1 VIFSKFFFLP
11 NIKYKMAG
19 GGLIQLVSIGAQD
32 VYLVGNPQITFFK
45 VTYQRHTNFARECIE
60 QTIQGTQGFNQRLT
74 ITVSRSGDLV
84 GPMHVELALPSL
96 QSNILGASLTTG
108 VYTSA
113 SLAGTAPPASA
124 SYNWCWVNYVGY
136 RILKEITIEIGGQP
150 IDRHYSTW
158 FYMWFELS
166 TPAAKREGLQK
177 MVGGYDVTEVPLGLT
192 SNAINAQTLYVPLV
206 FWFNTHPG
214 LALPLIALQYHE
226 VKLYIQTDTLA
237 NCAVLLPAFNSTSG
251 FSNVLTIDWDIPNG
265 SNNLPVYA
273 ADGSSAPT
281 LTLSVWADYY
291 YLDSEERRR
300 FAQLSHEYLIK
311 QVQQN
316 TASFSSFTDKS
327 SNQSIDYRTFNHPVS
342 FNVWGF
348 RKTTAAAAIDWTNFT
363 NSPPFLQFLGVS
375 IVDQHKLVL
384 NGNDRYNDKNA
395 DYYNLV
401 QPYNHFT
408 AIPPVGILCYSY
420 ALQPVEHQP
429 SGSLN
434 FSRIDNAANKF
445 SVISNVQQLN
455 GLLGLTGSTN
465 VWSVSGSSGYE
476 GVVYAVNYNVLRIM
490 SGMGGLAYS
499 N

>member
-1 VIFSKFFFLP
+1 
-11 NIKYKMAG
+11 MAG

-60 QTIQGTQGFNQRLT
+60 QTIQGTQGFGQRLT
-74 ITVSRSGDLV
+74 VTISRSGDLV
-84 GPMHVELALPSL
+84 GPMHVEIELPALS
-96 QSNILGASLTTG
+96 SGIDGTAISAYN
-108 VYTSA
+108 SA
-113 SLAGTAPPASA
+113 SADASTGSGTF
-124 SYNWCWVNYVGY
+124 NWCWVNYVGY
-136 RILKEITIEIGGQP
+136 RILKEVTIEIGGQP

-192 SNAINAQTLYVPLV
+192 TNGLVAQTLYVPLV

-226 VKLYIQTDTLA
+226 VKLYIQTESLS
-237 NCAVLLPAFNSTSG
+237 NCCVLLSTGGGSAFSH
-251 FSNVLTIDWDIPNG
+251 VLDIAWSPPG
-265 SNNLPVYA
+265 
-273 ADGSSAPT
+273 
-281 LTLSVWADYY
+281 LTLNPTTSTNGTVQLNNMSVWADYY

-311 QVQQN
+311 QVQQITT
-316 TASFSSFTDKS
+316 TATYNAGGSG
-327 SNQSIDYRTFNHPVS
+327 SIDYRTFNHPVS

-348 RKTTAAAAIDWTNFT
+348 RKTQDGSGPDWTNFT
-363 NSPPFLQFLGVS
+363 NSPPFLQFLGLT
-375 IVDQHKLVL
+375 IVNQHKLVL

-408 AIPPVGILCYSY
+408 AIPPTGILTYSY

-429 SGSLN
+429 SGTLN

-445 SVISNVQQLN
+445 SVISTLGQLN
-455 GLLGLTGSTN
+455 GLLSNTSSAH
-465 VWSVSGSSGYE
+465 WSSATTPYE
-476 GVVYAVNYNVLRIM
+476 GVVYGVNYNVLRIM

>member
-1 VIFSKFFFLP
+1 
-11 NIKYKMAG
+11 MAG

-60 QTIQGTQGFNQRLT
+60 QTIQGTQNFGQRLT
-74 ITVSRSGDLV
+74 ITISRSGDLV
-84 GPMHVELALPSL
+84 GPMHVEIALPSL
-96 QSNILGASLTTG
+96 SALIDGATISAYNSRNSAG
-108 VYTSA
+108 SATS
-113 SLAGTAPPASA
+113 SGLF
-124 SYNWCWVNYVGY
+124 NWCWVNYIGY
-136 RILKEITIEIGGQP
+136 RILKEVTIEIGGQP

-192 SNAINAQTLYVPLV
+192 TNALVPQTLYVPLV

-226 VKLYIQTDTLA
+226 VKLYIQLESLS
-237 NCAVLLPAFNSTSG
+237 NCVVLLSNGANAGSS
-251 FSNVLTIDWDIPNG
+251 FSNVLDIEWNFPGGHNSINVTAG
-265 SNNLPVYA
+265 DSTV
-273 ADGSSAPT
+273 PT
-281 LTLSVWADYY
+281 PTVSVWADYY

-311 QVQQN
+311 QVQQI
-316 TASFSSFTDKS
+316 TTTFSSFTNS
-327 SNQSIDYRTFNHPVS
+327 ATNQSIDYRTFNHPVS

-348 RKTTAAAAIDWTNFT
+348 RKTLDAAAVDWTNFT
-363 NSPPFLQFLGVS
+363 NSPPFLQFLGISV
-375 IVDQHKLVL
+375 VNQHKLVL
-384 NGNDRYNDKNA
+384 NGNDRYNDKNS

-408 AIPPVGILCYSY
+408 AVPPVGLLCYSY
-420 ALQPVEHQP
+420 ALQPIEHQP
-429 SGSLN
+429 SGTLN
-434 FSRIDNAANKF
+434 FSRIDNASNRF
-445 SVISNVQQLN
+445 SVISDVSQLN
-455 GLLGLTGSTN
+455 GLLGVVGGAGGN
-465 VWSVSGSSGYE
+465 VWSQSGSTGYE
-476 GVVYAVNYNVLRIM
+476 GVVYGVNYNVLRIM

>member
-1 VIFSKFFFLP
+1 
-11 NIKYKMAG
+11 
-19 GGLIQLVSIGAQD
+19 
-32 VYLVGNPQITFFK
+32 
-45 VTYQRHTNFARECIE
+45 
-60 QTIQGTQGFNQRLT
+60 
-74 ITVSRSGDLV
+74 
-84 GPMHVELALPSL
+84 MHVELELPALEKDIPAVSV
-96 QSNILGASLTTG
+96 SNAGG
-108 VYTSA
+108 VYNSA
-113 SLAGTAPPASA
+113 NAALVAPVASTF
-124 SYNWCWVNYVGY
+124 NWCWVNYVGY
-136 RILKEITIEIGGQP
+136 RILKEVTIEIGGQP

-192 SNAINAQTLYVPLV
+192 TNAVVPQTLYVPLV

-226 VKLYIQTDTLA
+226 VKLYIQTEQLN
-237 NCAVLLPAFNSTSG
+237 NCAVLLSSG
-251 FSNVLTIDWDIPNG
+251 
-265 SNNLPVYA
+265 
-273 ADGSSAPT
+273 GSSFSSVLDLEWNVPGSTVHLRDANNATPN
-281 LTLSVWADYY
+281 LTMSVWADYY

-311 QVQQN
+311 QVQQV
-316 TASFSSFTDKS
+316 TASFNSLANGAT
-327 SNQSIDYRTFNHPVS
+327 NQSIDYRTFNHPVS

-348 RKTTAAAAIDWTNFT
+348 RKTQQGADVDWTNFT

-375 IVDQHKLVL
+375 IVNQHKLVL

-408 AIPPVGILCYSY
+408 AIPPVGLLCYSY

-429 SGSLN
+429 SGTLN
-434 FSRIDNAANKF
+434 FSRIDNASNRF
-445 SVISNVQQLN
+445 SVISNISTLN
-455 GLLGLTGSTN
+455 GLLGT
-465 VWSVSGSSGYE
+465 VSGSAWSANGSTPYE

>member
-1 VIFSKFFFLP
+1 
-11 NIKYKMAG
+11 MAG

-74 ITVSRSGDLV
+74 VTISRSGDLI
-84 GPMHVELALPSL
+84 GPMHIEMNLPSL
-96 QSNILGASLTTG
+96 NAELTSVSVTT
-108 VYTSA
+108 VYSSGSTTPAATST
-113 SLAGTAPPASA
+113 SV
-124 SYNWCWVNYVGY
+124 YNWCWVNYVGY
-136 RILKEITIEIGGQP
+136 RILKEVTIEIGGQP

-177 MVGGYDVTEVPLGLT
+177 MVGGYDVTEVPIGLS
-192 SNAINAQTLYVPLV
+192 SNAIAPKTLYVPLV
-206 FWFNTHPG
+206 FWFNSHPG

-226 VKLYIQTDTLA
+226 VKLFIQTETLN
-237 NCAVLLPAFNSTSG
+237 NCVVLLNSNTQNTLNS
-251 FSNVLTIDWDIPNG
+251 VLD
-265 SNNLPVYA
+265 VEF
-273 ADGSSAPT
+273 SAPGEAGVSGAPIGASSSD
-281 LTLSVWADYY
+281 LSLSVWADYY

-311 QVQQN
+311 QVQQVTATFSNLAQN
-316 TASFSSFTDKS
+316 TP
-327 SNQSIDYRTFNHPVS
+327 NLQVDYKTFNHPVS

-348 RKTTAAAAIDWTNFT
+348 RKTVSSSQSVVNTDWTNFT
-363 NSPPFLQFLGVS
+363 NSPPFLQFLGLSV
-375 IVDQHKLVL
+375 VNKHKLLL
-384 NGNDRYNDKNA
+384 NGNDRYNEKDA

-408 AIPPVGILCYSY
+408 AIPPTGILAYSY
-420 ALQPVEHQP
+420 ALQPIEQQP

-434 FSRIDNAANKF
+434 FSRIDNASNRWSSIANLNALNT
-445 SVISNVQQLN
+445 VIPNAAA
-455 GLLGLTGSTN
+455 N
-465 VWSVSGSSGYE
+465 VWSTSGDVTYE
-476 GVVYAVNYNVLRIM
+476 AVVYAVNYNVLRIM

>member
-1 VIFSKFFFLP
+1 
-11 NIKYKMAG
+11 MAG

-60 QTIQGTQGFNQRLT
+60 QTIQGTQGFGQRLT

-84 GPMHVELALPSL
+84 GPMHVEIELPALS
-96 QSNILGASLTTG
+96 SNIASDSFSS
-108 VYTSA
+108 VYNSVTA
-113 SLAGTAPPASA
+113 DGTAAPSAA

-136 RILKEITIEIGGQP
+136 RILKEVTIEIGGQP

-192 SNAINAQTLYVPLV
+192 SNAVVAQTLYVPLV

-226 VKLYIQTDTLA
+226 VKLYIQLEQLQ
-237 NCAVLLPAFNSTSG
+237 NCCVLLPAGSG
-251 FSNVLTIDWDIPNG
+251 ASFSNVLQLDWNIPSG
-265 SNNLPVYA
+265 P
-273 ADGSSAPT
+273 SAPPLQDSSGNTPT
-281 LTLSVWADYY
+281 LSNMSVWADYY

-311 QVQQN
+311 QVQQI
-316 TASFSSFTDKS
+316 TTTFSSFNNGAL
-327 SNQSIDYRTFNHPVS
+327 NQSIDYRTFNHPVS

-348 RKTTAAAAIDWTNFT
+348 RKTQKGTDVDWTNFT
-363 NSPPFLQFLGVS
+363 NSPPFLQFLGLS
-375 IVDQHKLVL
+375 IVNQHKLVL

-408 AIPPVGILCYSY
+408 AIPPVGLLCYSY

-429 SGSLN
+429 SGTLN
-434 FSRIDNAANKF
+434 FSRIDNASNRF
-445 SVISNVQQLN
+445 SVIADVGALN
-455 GLLGLTGSTN
+455 GLLAESQAGSNAWSTN
-465 VWSVSGSSGYE
+465 STPYE
-476 GVVYAVNYNVLRIM
+476 GVVYGVNYNVLRIM

>member
-1 VIFSKFFFLP
+1 
-11 NIKYKMAG
+11 MAG

-60 QTIQGTQGFNQRLT
+60 QTIQGTQDFGQRLT
-74 ITVSRSGDLV
+74 ITISRSGDLV
-84 GPMHVELALPSL
+84 GPMHVELDLPAL
-96 QSNILGASLTTG
+96 SNGIAGSSVTSVYSSGNATGASAP
-108 VYTSA
+108 TST
-113 SLAGTAPPASA
+113 SF
-124 SYNWCWVNYVGY
+124 NWCWVNYVGY
-136 RILKEITIEIGGQP
+136 RILKEVTIEIGGQP

-166 TPAAKREGLQK
+166 TPSAKREGLQK

-192 SNAINAQTLYVPLV
+192 TNALVNQTLYVPLV

-226 VKLYIQTDTLA
+226 VKLYIQTEQLN
-237 NCAVLLPAFNSTSG
+237 NCCVLLSSTPTSSPA
-251 FSNVLTIDWDIPNG
+251 FSNVLDLEWNVPGIANIGVQTTTGATPKLTI
-265 SNNLPVYA
+265 
-273 ADGSSAPT
+273 
-281 LTLSVWADYY
+281 SVWADYY

-311 QVQQN
+311 QVQQVTSTFTN
-316 TASFSSFTDKS
+316 VTGSSS
-327 SNQSIDYRTFNHPVS
+327 YQVDYRTFNHPVS

-348 RKTTAAAAIDWTNFT
+348 RKTQTGAAVDWTNFT
-363 NSPPFLQFLGVS
+363 NSPPFLQFLGLS
-375 IVDQHKLVL
+375 IVNQHKLVL

-420 ALQPVEHQP
+420 ALQPIEHQP
-429 SGSLN
+429 SGTLN
-434 FSRIDNAANKF
+434 FSRIDNASNRF
-445 SVISNVQQLN
+445 SAISNIGNLN
-455 GLLGLTGSTN
+455 GLLSETGGASN
-465 VWSVSGSSGYE
+465 QWSVESQTSYE

>member
-1 VIFSKFFFLP
+1 
-11 NIKYKMAG
+11 MAG

-60 QTIQGTQGFNQRLT
+60 QTIQGTQGFGHRLT

-84 GPMHVELALPSL
+84 GPMHVEIVLPSL
-96 QSNILGASLTTG
+96 QAGITAASCSLYSSESKTLGTGTT
-108 VYTSA
+108 S
-113 SLAGTAPPASA
+113 
-124 SYNWCWVNYVGY
+124 NWCWVNYVGY
-136 RILKEITIEIGGQP
+136 RLLKEVTIEIGGQP

-177 MVGGYDVTEVPLGLT
+177 MVGGYDVTEIPLGLT
-192 SNAINAQTLYVPLV
+192 TNAIVPKTLYVPLV

-226 VKLYIQTDTLA
+226 VKLYIQMESL
-237 NCAVLLPAFNSTSG
+237 NHSVVLLSTTGGTTFDSVLNQQWNYASG
-251 FSNVLTIDWDIPNG
+251 PGAPT
-265 SNNLPVYA
+265 VYQG
-273 ADGSSAPT
+273 DGSTTPSINI
-281 LTLSVWADYY
+281 SVWADYY

-311 QVQQN
+311 QVQQISESLG
-316 TASFSSFTDKS
+316 TVSDSSH
-327 SNQSIDYRTFNHPVS
+327 QQIDYRTFNHPVA

-348 RKTTAAAAIDWTNFT
+348 RKTDPATQVDWTNFT
-363 NSPPFLQFLGVS
+363 NSTPFLQFLGLS
-375 IVDQHKLVL
+375 IVNQHKLVL
-384 NGNDRYNDKNA
+384 NGNDRYNDKDA

-408 AIPPVGILCYSY
+408 AIPPVGILTYSY
-420 ALQPVEHQP
+420 ALQPIEHQP
-429 SGSLN
+429 SGTLN
-434 FSRIDNAANKF
+434 FSRIDNASNRF
-445 SVISNVQQLN
+445 SVIKDMTQLN
-455 GLLGLTGSTN
+455 GLLNTTKSA
-465 VWSVSGSSGYE
+465 WSISGSGYE

>member
-1 VIFSKFFFLP
+1 
-11 NIKYKMAG
+11 MAG

-60 QTIQGTQGFNQRLT
+60 QTIQGTQGFGQRLT

-84 GPMHVELALPSL
+84 GPMHVELNLPSL
-96 QSNILGASLTTG
+96 LSNIPLASVPT
-108 VYTSA
+108 VYNSA
-113 SLAGTAPPASA
+113 DATGTAAAS
-124 SYNWCWVNYVGY
+124 SGSFNWCWVNYVGY
-136 RILKEITIEIGGQP
+136 RILKEVTIEIGGQP

-192 SNAINAQTLYVPLV
+192 TNALIEQTLYVPLV

-226 VKLYIQTDTLA
+226 VKIYIQTEQV
-237 NCAVLLPAFNSTSG
+237 NHCCVLLSGSTGQS
-251 FSNVLTIDWDIPNG
+251 FSNVLDLEWNVPG
-265 SNNLPVYA
+265 GPVA
-273 ADGSSAPT
+273 LADGNGNAPQ
-281 LTLSVWADYY
+281 LSLSVWADYY

-311 QVQQN
+311 QVQQVTSN
-316 TASFSSFTDKS
+316 VTAANNNKASV
-327 SNQSIDYRTFNHPVS
+327 DYRTFNHPVS

-348 RKTTAAAAIDWTNFT
+348 RKQQAGAQVDWTNFT
-363 NSPPFLQFLGVS
+363 NSPPFLQFLGLS
-375 IVDQHKLVL
+375 IVNEHKLIL
-384 NGNDRYNDKNA
+384 NGNDRYNDKKA

-408 AIPPVGILCYSY
+408 AIPPVGLLCYSY
-420 ALQPVEHQP
+420 ALQPIEHQP
-429 SGSLN
+429 SGTLN
-434 FSRIDNAANKF
+434 FSRIDNASNSF
-445 SVISNVQQLN
+445 SMISDVGQLN
-455 GLLGLTGSTN
+455 GLLGNVGGSSNGWSTSGST
-465 VWSVSGSSGYE
+465 SYE

>member
-1 VIFSKFFFLP
+1 
-11 NIKYKMAG
+11 MAG

-60 QTIQGTQGFNQRLT
+60 QTIQGTQGFGQRLT
-74 ITVSRSGDLV
+74 VTISRSGDLV
-84 GPMHVELALPSL
+84 GPMHVEIELPALSSGIDGTTISAYN
-96 QSNILGASLTTG
+96 SNSADASTG
-108 VYTSA
+108 S
-113 SLAGTAPPASA
+113 GTF
-124 SYNWCWVNYVGY
+124 NWCWVNYVGY
-136 RILKEITIEIGGQP
+136 RILKEVTIEIGGQP

-192 SNAINAQTLYVPLV
+192 TNGLVAQTLYVPLV

-226 VKLYIQTDTLA
+226 VKLYIQTESLS
-237 NCAVLLPAFNSTSG
+237 NCCVLLSTSG
-251 FSNVLTIDWDIPNG
+251 GSTFSNVLDIKWSPPGLSLNPTTSGNG
-265 SNNLPVYA
+265 TVQLNNM
-273 ADGSSAPT
+273 
-281 LTLSVWADYY
+281 SVWADYY

-311 QVQQN
+311 QVQQITN
-316 TASFSSFTDKS
+316 TATYNAGGSG
-327 SNQSIDYRTFNHPVS
+327 SIDYRTFNHPVS

-348 RKTTAAAAIDWTNFT
+348 RKTQEGSGPDWTNFT
-363 NSPPFLQFLGVS
+363 NSPPFLQFLGLT
-375 IVDQHKLVL
+375 IVNQHKLVL

-408 AIPPVGILCYSY
+408 AIPPTGILTYSY

-429 SGSLN
+429 SGTLN

-445 SVISNVQQLN
+445 SVISVLSQLN
-455 GLLGLTGSTN
+455 GLLGNTSGTHWSSSTTP
-465 VWSVSGSSGYE
+465 YE
-476 GVVYAVNYNVLRIM
+476 GVVYGVNYNVLRIM

>member
-1 VIFSKFFFLP
+1 
-11 NIKYKMAG
+11 MAG

-74 ITVSRSGDLV
+74 VTISRSGDLV
-84 GPMHVELALPSL
+84 GPMHIEMNLPSL
-96 QSNILGASLTTG
+96 TANLTSLSVTE

-113 SLAGTAPPASA
+113 STTPVATSGTGTF
-124 SYNWCWVNYVGY
+124 NWCWVNYVGY
-136 RILKEITIEIGGQP
+136 RILKEVTIEIGGQP
-150 IDRHYSTW
+150 IDRHFSTW

-177 MVGGYDVTEVPLGLT
+177 MVGGYDITEVPLGLS
-192 SNAINAQTLYVPLV
+192 SNAVTAKTLYVPLV
-206 FWFNTHPG
+206 FWFNAHPG

-226 VKLYIQTDTLA
+226 VKLFITTETLNNCVLILNSNTGQTLHS
-237 NCAVLLPAFNSTSG
+237 VLDVEFSTPGESG
-251 FSNVLTIDWDIPNG
+251 LTHAPIG
-265 SNNLPVYA
+265 A
-273 ADGSSAPT
+273 ASSD
-281 LTLSVWADYY
+281 LSLSVWADYY

-311 QVQQN
+311 QVQQVSATFSNLAQN
-316 TASFSSFTDKS
+316 TP
-327 SNQSIDYRTFNHPVS
+327 NLQVDYKTFNHPVS

-348 RKTTAAAAIDWTNFT
+348 RKTISGSSSVVNADWTNFT
-363 NSPPFLQFLGVS
+363 NSPPFLQFLGLSV
-375 IVDQHKLVL
+375 VNKHKLLL
-384 NGNDRYNDKNA
+384 NGNDRYNEKDA

-408 AIPPVGILCYSY
+408 AIPPTGILTYSY
-420 ALQPVEHQP
+420 ALQPVEQQP

-434 FSRIDNAANKF
+434 FSRIDNA
-445 SVISNVQQLN
+445 SNRWSSIPVLSALN
-455 GLLGLTGSTN
+455 NVVPGASSS
-465 VWSVSGSSGYE
+465 VWSSSGNVTYE
-476 GVVYAVNYNVLRIM
+476 AVVYAVNYNVLRIM

>member
-1 VIFSKFFFLP
+1 
-11 NIKYKMAG
+11 MAG

-60 QTIQGTQGFNQRLT
+60 QTIQGTKDFNQRLT
-74 ITVSRSGDLV
+74 ITISRSGDLV
-84 GPMHVELALPSL
+84 GPMHIEFSLPSL
-96 QSNILGASLTTG
+96 
-108 VYTSA
+108 TS
-113 SLAGTAPPASA
+113 SIPGASA
-124 SYNWCWVNYVGY
+124 STSISVYNSASTSAIDATHSTFNWCWVNYVGY
-136 RILKEITIEIGGQP
+136 RLLKEVTIEIGGQP

-166 TPAAKREGLQK
+166 TPSAKREGLQK
-177 MVGGYDVTEVPLGLT
+177 MVGGYDVTEIPLGLT
-192 SNAINAQTLYVPLV
+192 TNAVVDQTLYVPLV

-226 VKLYIQTDTLA
+226 VKLFIQTETLN
-237 NCAVLLPAFNSTSG
+237 NCVVLLSNGSSG
-251 FSNVLTIDWDIPNG
+251 FGTNSVLDLQWALT
-265 SNNLPVYA
+265 SNNGVPAVQTGG
-273 ADGSSAPT
+273 GSITPS
-281 LTLSVWADYY
+281 LSLSVWADYY

-311 QVQQN
+311 QVQQVTSTVSYN
-316 TASFSSFTDKS
+316 DNAP
-327 SNQSIDYRTFNHPVS
+327 NQSIDYRTFNHPVS

-348 RKTTAAAAIDWTNFT
+348 RKTTTGAVVDWTNFT
-363 NSPPFLQFLGVS
+363 NSPPFLQFLGIS
-375 IVDQHKLVL
+375 IVDKHKLVL
-384 NGNDRYNDKNA
+384 NGNDRYNEKEA

-420 ALQPVEHQP
+420 ALQPIEHQP
-429 SGSLN
+429 SGTLN
-434 FSRIDNAANKF
+434 FSRIDNAFNKF
-445 SVISNVQQLN
+445 SVISDMKRLN
-455 GLLGLTGSTN
+455 GLLGRVESK
-465 VWSVSGSSGYE
+465 WSPSATVYD

>member
-1 VIFSKFFFLP
+1 
-11 NIKYKMAG
+11 MAG

-60 QTIQGTQGFNQRLT
+60 QTIQGTQGFGQRLT
-74 ITVSRSGDLV
+74 ITISRSGDLV
-84 GPMHVELALPSL
+84 GPMHVEIELPALS
-96 QSNILGASLTTG
+96 SSVDGTTLSVYNSVSTSG
-108 VYTSA
+108 VTGSA
-113 SLAGTAPPASA
+113 TM
-124 SYNWCWVNYVGY
+124 NWCWVNYIGY
-136 RILKEITIEIGGQP
+136 RILKEVTIEIGGQP

-192 SNAINAQTLYVPLV
+192 TNALLSQTLYVPLV

-226 VKLYIQTDTLA
+226 VKLYIQTELLN
-237 NCAVLLPAFNSTSG
+237 NCVVLLSAASG
-251 FSNVLTIDWDIPNG
+251 AGSSFSNVLDLEWAVPG
-265 SNNLPVYA
+265 SFSTPTVQVA
-273 ADGSSAPT
+273 GSSATPNIT
-281 LTLSVWADYY
+281 MSVWADYY

-311 QVQQN
+311 QVQQI
-316 TASFSSFTDKS
+316 TTTFPSFTNS
-327 SNQSIDYRTFNHPVS
+327 SQNQSIDYRTFNHPVS

-348 RKTTAAAAIDWTNFT
+348 RKTQAGASVDWTNFT
-363 NSPPFLQFLGVS
+363 NSPPFLQFLGLSV
-375 IVDQHKLVL
+375 VNQHKLVL

-408 AIPPVGILCYSY
+408 AIPPVGLLCYSY

-429 SGSLN
+429 SGTLN
-434 FSRIDNAANKF
+434 FSRIDNASNRF
-445 SVISNVQQLN
+445 SVISDVSTLN
-455 GLLGLTGSTN
+455 GLLGNVGGATN
-465 VWSVSGSSGYE
+465 VWSQSKDTPYE

>member
-1 VIFSKFFFLP
+1 
-11 NIKYKMAG
+11 MAG

-74 ITVSRSGDLV
+74 ITISRSGDLV
-84 GPMHVELALPSL
+84 GPMHVEIELPSL
-96 QSNILGASLTTG
+96 LSNI
-108 VYTSA
+108 
-113 SLAGTAPPASA
+113 ASA
-124 SYNWCWVNYVGY
+124 SISVYNSGNSIVTAPTQDTFNWCWVNYVGY
-136 RILKEITIEIGGQP
+136 RILKEVTIEIGGQP

-192 SNAINAQTLYVPLV
+192 TNALVDQTLYVPLV

-226 VKLYIQTDTLA
+226 VKLYIQTEQLN
-237 NCAVLLPAFNSTSG
+237 NCCVLLSNGSSG
-251 FSNVLTIDWDIPNG
+251 FGTSSVLDIEWNHPGGTN
-265 SNNLPVYA
+265 
-273 ADGSSAPT
+273 APT
-281 LTLSVWADYY
+281 LFAGDGSTTPTLTNLSVWADYY

-311 QVQQN
+311 QVQQI
-316 TASFSSFTDKS
+316 TTTFSGFTNGAV
-327 SNQSIDYRTFNHPVS
+327 NQSIDYRTFNHPVS

-348 RKTTAAAAIDWTNFT
+348 RKTQTGAGVDWTNFT

-375 IVDQHKLVL
+375 IVNQHKLVL

-408 AIPPVGILCYSY
+408 AIPPVGLLCYSY

-429 SGSLN
+429 SGTLN

-445 SVISNVQQLN
+445 SIISSLGALN
-455 GLLGLTGSTN
+455 GLLGATSTS
-465 VWSVSGSSGYE
+465 VWSTSSTSYE

>member
-1 VIFSKFFFLP
+1 
-11 NIKYKMAG
+11 MAG

-60 QTIQGTQGFNQRLT
+60 QTIQGTQGFGQRLT
-74 ITVSRSGDLV
+74 ITISRSGDLV
-84 GPMHVELALPSL
+84 GPMHVEIELPALS
-96 QSNILGASLTTG
+96 SHIASATFSSVFNSDNASG
-108 VYTSA
+108 TSA
-113 SLAGTAPPASA
+113 PTKNY
-124 SYNWCWVNYVGY
+124 YNWCWVNYVGY

-177 MVGGYDVTEVPLGLT
+177 MVGGYDVTEIPLGLT
-192 SNAINAQTLYVPLV
+192 SNAVATQTLYVPLV

-226 VKLYIQTDTLA
+226 VKLYIQTEQLQ
-237 NCAVLLPAFNSTSG
+237 NCCVLLP
-251 FSNVLTIDWDIPNG
+251 
-265 SNNLPVYA
+265 
-273 ADGSSAPT
+273 DGSGTDNIGTVLDLEWNVPNASGAPALEDSSSKT
-281 LTLSVWADYY
+281 PVLNNMSVWADYY

-311 QVQQN
+311 QVQQI
-316 TASFSSFTDKS
+316 TTTFT
-327 SNQSIDYRTFNHPVS
+327 NFTNNGTGQIDYRTFNHPVS

-348 RKTTAAAAIDWTNFT
+348 RKTQTGAAIDWTNFT
-363 NSPPFLQFLGVS
+363 NSPPFLQFLGLS
-375 IVDQHKLVL
+375 IVNQHKLVL

-429 SGSLN
+429 SGTLN
-434 FSRIDNAANKF
+434 FSRIDNAANRF
-445 SVISNVQQLN
+445 SVVANVSALS
-455 GLLGLTGSTN
+455 GLLASSQKPN
-465 VWSVSGSSGYE
+465 KWSVSSATPYE

>member
-1 VIFSKFFFLP
+1 
-11 NIKYKMAG
+11 MAG

-74 ITVSRSGDLV
+74 ITISRSGDLV
-84 GPMHVELALPSL
+84 GPMHVEVALPALSSNVPAAAISVYSS
-96 QSNILGASLTTG
+96 QSSALG
-108 VYTSA
+108 
-113 SLAGTAPPASA
+113 PATPT
-124 SYNWCWVNYVGY
+124 YVFNWCWVNYIGY
-136 RILKEITIEIGGQP
+136 RILKEVTIEIGGQP

-158 FYMWFELS
+158 FYMWYELS

-192 SNAINAQTLYVPLV
+192 TNALVEQTIYVPLV

-226 VKLYIQTDTLA
+226 VKLYIQTESLDNCVVLMSPA
-237 NCAVLLPAFNSTSG
+237 NNPLNPPGSAFRSVVDIEWNLQGGTNS
-251 FSNVLTIDWDIPNG
+251 
-265 SNNLPVYA
+265 LPVQ
-273 ADGSSAPT
+273 DINGNIPT
-281 LTLSVWADYY
+281 ITLGVWADYY

-311 QVQQN
+311 QVQQISAN
-316 TASFSSFTDKS
+316 FSSFTDKA

-348 RKTTAAAAIDWTNFT
+348 RKTAPAAAIDWTNFT
-363 NSPPFLQFLGVS
+363 NSPPFLQFLGLSV
-375 IVDQHKLVL
+375 VDQHKLVL
-384 NGNDRYNDKNA
+384 NGNDRYNEKNA

-408 AIPPVGILCYSY
+408 AIPPVGLLCYSY

-429 SGSLN
+429 SGTLN

-445 SVISNVQQLN
+445 SIISDLSQLN
-455 GLLGLTGSTN
+455 GLLGDTGGATN
-465 VWSVSGSSGYE
+465 PWSQSGQTGYE

>member
-1 VIFSKFFFLP
+1 
-11 NIKYKMAG
+11 MAG

-84 GPMHVELALPSL
+84 GPMHVEIALPALSSNVAATEISVYNSQSSALSL
-96 QSNILGASLTTG
+96 PTTG
-108 VYTSA
+108 NIF
-113 SLAGTAPPASA
+113 
-124 SYNWCWVNYVGY
+124 NWCWVNYIGY
-136 RILKEITIEIGGQP
+136 RLLKEITIEIGGQP

-192 SNAINAQTLYVPLV
+192 TNALVAQTLYVPLV

-226 VKLYIQTDTLA
+226 VKLYIQTETLA
-237 NCAVLLPAFNSTSG
+237 NCVVLMSSG
-251 FSNVLTIDWDIPNG
+251 TATTPGSSFSSVLDIEWNLHGG
-265 SNNLPVYA
+265 SNSKSVQDL
-273 ADGSSAPT
+273 DGKVPT

-311 QVQQN
+311 QVQQI
-316 TASFSSFTDKS
+316 TTSFSSFTDKA

-348 RKTTAAAAIDWTNFT
+348 RKTANPASIDWTNFT
-363 NSPPFLQFLGVS
+363 NSPPFLQFLGLS

-408 AIPPVGILCYSY
+408 AIPPVGLLCYSY

-434 FSRIDNAANKF
+434 FSRIDNASNRF
-445 SVISNVQQLN
+445 SVISDVSQLN
-455 GLLGLTGSTN
+455 GLLGLTGGSTN
-465 VWSVSGSSGYE
+465 VWSQPKESGYE

>member
-1 VIFSKFFFLP
+1 
-11 NIKYKMAG
+11 MAG

-74 ITVSRSGDLV
+74 ITISRSGDLV
-84 GPMHVELALPSL
+84 GPMHVEIDLPALS
-96 QSNILGASLTTG
+96 SNVADTAISVYNSQTSVLSAATTG
-108 VYTSA
+108 HIF
-113 SLAGTAPPASA
+113 
-124 SYNWCWVNYVGY
+124 NWCWVNYIGY
-136 RILKEITIEIGGQP
+136 RLLKEITIEIGGQP

-192 SNAINAQTLYVPLV
+192 TNALVAQTLYVPLV

-226 VKLYIQTDTLA
+226 VKLYIQTETLA
-237 NCAVLLPAFNSTSG
+237 NCVVLMSSG
-251 FSNVLTIDWDIPNG
+251 TATTPGSSFGNVLDIEWNL
-265 SNNLPVYA
+265 SNNGTGSLPVQDSA
-273 ADGSSAPT
+273 ANTAPAI
-281 LTLSVWADYY
+281 TLSVWADYY

-311 QVQQN
+311 QVQQI
-316 TASFSSFTDKS
+316 TTTFSSFTDNAA
-327 SNQSIDYRTFNHPVS
+327 NQSIDYRTFNHPVS

-348 RKTTAAAAIDWTNFT
+348 RKTANAAAIDWTNFT
-363 NSPPFLQFLGVS
+363 NSPPFLQFLGLSV
-375 IVDQHKLVL
+375 VHQHKLVL
-384 NGNDRYNDKNA
+384 NGNERYNDKNA

-429 SGSLN
+429 SGTLN

-445 SVISNVQQLN
+445 SVISDVSQLN
-455 GLLGLTGSTN
+455 GLLGVTGGAASN
-465 VWSVSGSSGYE
+465 PWSKSAASSYE

>member
-1 VIFSKFFFLP
+1 
-11 NIKYKMAG
+11 MAG

-74 ITVSRSGDLV
+74 ITISRSGDLV
-84 GPMHVELALPSL
+84 GPMHVEIELPALS
-96 QSNILGASLTTG
+96 SNIPSTAFSSVYNSNNASG
-108 VYTSA
+108 TSA
-113 SLAGTAPPASA
+113 PTANY
-124 SYNWCWVNYVGY
+124 YNWCWVNYIGY
-136 RILKEITIEIGGQP
+136 RILKEVTVEIGGQP

-166 TPAAKREGLQK
+166 TPSAKREGLQK

-192 SNAINAQTLYVPLV
+192 SNAVVAQTLYVPLV
-206 FWFNTHPG
+206 FWFNSHPG

-226 VKLYIQTDTLA
+226 VKLYIQTEQLQ
-237 NCAVLLPAFNSTSG
+237 NCCVLLSSASTTS
-251 FSNVLTIDWDIPNG
+251 FSNVLSLEWNVPG
-265 SNNLPVYA
+265 GP
-273 ADGSSAPT
+273 GAPT
-281 LTLSVWADYY
+281 LDDAASKTPVLQNMSVWADYY

-311 QVQQN
+311 QVQQI
-316 TASFSSFTDKS
+316 TTTFSSFTNS
-327 SNQSIDYRTFNHPVS
+327 GAGQIDYRTFNHPVS

-348 RKTTAAAAIDWTNFT
+348 RKTQPGASVDWTNFT
-363 NSPPFLQFLGVS
+363 NSPPFLQFLGLS
-375 IVDQHKLVL
+375 IVSQHKLIL

-408 AIPPVGILCYSY
+408 AIPPVGLLCYSY

-429 SGSLN
+429 SGTLN
-434 FSRIDNAANKF
+434 FSRIDNAANRF
-445 SVISNVQQLN
+445 SVIANVGALN
-455 GLLGLTGSTN
+455 GLLAGSQLSTN
-465 VWSVSGSSGYE
+465 NWSVSSDTPYE

>member
-1 VIFSKFFFLP
+1 
-11 NIKYKMAG
+11 MAG

-60 QTIQGTQGFNQRLT
+60 QTIQGTQGFGQRLT

-84 GPMHVELALPSL
+84 GPMHVEIELPALS
-96 QSNILGASLTTG
+96 SNIASSTF
-108 VYTSA
+108 S
-113 SLAGTAPPASA
+113 SLYNSGNSTGTANPKAPT
-124 SYNWCWVNYVGY
+124 YNWCWVNYIGY
-136 RILKEITIEIGGQP
+136 RILKEVTIEIGGQP

-177 MVGGYDVTEVPLGLT
+177 MVGGYDMTEVPLGLT
-192 SNAINAQTLYVPLV
+192 SNAVVAQTLYVPLV

-226 VKLYIQTDTLA
+226 VKLYIQTEQLQ
-237 NCAVLLPAFNSTSG
+237 NCCVLLPDTNTTSSVLDLDWSIPHATHG
-251 FSNVLTIDWDIPNG
+251 PRLEDAAGKTPVLSNM
-265 SNNLPVYA
+265 
-273 ADGSSAPT
+273 
-281 LTLSVWADYY
+281 SVWADYY

-311 QVQQN
+311 QVQQI
-316 TASFSSFTDKS
+316 TATFSSFT
-327 SNQSIDYRTFNHPVS
+327 NNGNGQIDYRTFNHPVS

-348 RKTTAAAAIDWTNFT
+348 RKTQPGASVDWTNFT
-363 NSPPFLQFLGVS
+363 NSPPFLQFLGLS
-375 IVDQHKLVL
+375 IVNQHKLVL
-384 NGNDRYNDKNA
+384 NGNDRYNDKNS

-408 AIPPVGILCYSY
+408 AIPPVGLLCYSY

-429 SGSLN
+429 SGTLN
-434 FSRIDNAANKF
+434 FSRIDNAANRF
-445 SVISNVQQLN
+445 SVIANVGTLN
-455 GLLGLTGSTN
+455 GLLASSQLGSN
-465 VWSVSGSSGYE
+465 VWSVQSETPYE
-476 GVVYAVNYNVLRIM
+476 GVVYGVNYNVLRIM

>member
-1 VIFSKFFFLP
+1 
-11 NIKYKMAG
+11 MAG

-60 QTIQGTQGFNQRLT
+60 QTIQGTQGFGQRLT
-74 ITVSRSGDLV
+74 ITISRSGDLV
-84 GPMHVELALPSL
+84 GPMHVEIALPAL
-96 QSNILGASLTTG
+96 KSNASVPAA
-108 VYTSA
+108 VYTSQN
-113 SLAGTAPPASA
+113 STAVSASA
-124 SYNWCWVNYVGY
+124 GKKFNWCWVNYVGY

-166 TPAAKREGLQK
+166 TPAAKRGGLQK
-177 MVGGYDVTEVPLGLT
+177 MVGGYDVTETPLGLT
-192 SNAINAQTLYVPLV
+192 TNGYTAQTLYVPLV

-226 VKLYIQTDTLA
+226 VKLYIQTEQLN
-237 NCAVLLPAFNSTSG
+237 NCCILFSEIGSGESILGLEWTTGTPQTPAGAVPAMNM
-251 FSNVLTIDWDIPNG
+251 
-265 SNNLPVYA
+265 
-273 ADGSSAPT
+273 
-281 LTLSVWADYY
+281 SVWADYY

-311 QVQQN
+311 QVQQA
-316 TASFSSFTDKS
+316 TASFSSFTNS
-327 SNQSIDYRTFNHPVS
+327 GNGSIDYRTFNHPVS

-348 RKTTAAAAIDWTNFT
+348 RKTAPGTEHDWSNFT
-363 NSPPFLQFLGVS
+363 NSPPFLQYTGLS
-375 IVDQHKLVL
+375 IVNEHKLIL
-384 NGNDRYNDKNA
+384 NGNDRYNDKKA

-408 AIPPVGILCYSY
+408 SIPPIGILCYSY

-429 SGSLN
+429 SGTLN
-434 FSRIDNAANKF
+434 FSRIDNATNKF
-445 SVISNVQQLN
+445 SVIPDVAALN
-455 GLLGLTGSTN
+455 GLLGSLEEPN
-465 VWSVSGSSGYE
+465 VWSVSGETSYE

>member
-1 VIFSKFFFLP
+1 
-11 NIKYKMAG
+11 MAG

-60 QTIQGTQGFNQRLT
+60 QTIQGSQGFGQRLT
-74 ITVSRSGDLV
+74 VTISRSGDLV
-84 GPMHVELALPSL
+84 GPMHIEIELPALS
-96 QSNILGASLTTG
+96 SNIAIGTFTS
-108 VYTSA
+108 VYNSVNTSGTA
-113 SLAGTAPPASA
+113 APTAGTH
-124 SYNWCWVNYVGY
+124 YNWCWVNYVGY
-136 RILKEITIEIGGQP
+136 RILKEVTIEIGGQP

-177 MVGGYDVTEVPLGLT
+177 MVGGYDVTDIPIGLV
-192 SNAINAQTLYVPLV
+192 SNAVIAKTLYVPLV

-226 VKLYIQTDTLA
+226 VKLYIQTELA
-237 NCAVLLPAFNSTSG
+237 QNCCVLLPDRNASGAFTSVLG
-251 FSNVLTIDWDIPNG
+251 LDWNVPNG
-265 SNNLPVYA
+265 PGAPLFQDASGNT
-273 ADGSSAPT
+273 PT
-281 LTLSVWADYY
+281 LTNMSVWADYY

-311 QVQQN
+311 QVQQI
-316 TASFSSFTDKS
+316 T
-327 SNQSIDYRTFNHPVS
+327 QSIGNITNGGSEVIDYRTFNHPVS

-348 RKTTAAAAIDWTNFT
+348 RKTQPGAHVDWTNFT

-375 IVDQHKLVL
+375 IVNQHKLVL
-384 NGNDRYNDKNA
+384 NGNDRYNDKYA

-408 AIPPVGILCYSY
+408 AIPPVGLLCYSY

-429 SGSLN
+429 SGTLN
-434 FSRIDNAANKF
+434 FSRIDNASNRF
-445 SVISNVQQLN
+445 TLISNVSSLN
-455 GLLGLTGSTN
+455 AILASSQKDN
-465 VWSVSGSSGYE
+465 VWSVPKNTPYE

>member
-1 VIFSKFFFLP
+1 
-11 NIKYKMAG
+11 MAG

-60 QTIQGTQGFNQRLT
+60 QTIQGTAGFGQRLT
-74 ITVSRSGDLV
+74 VTISRSGDLV
-84 GPMHVELALPSL
+84 GPMHVELSLPSL
-96 QSNILGASLTTG
+96 AASIA
-108 VYTSA
+108 SA
-113 SLAGTAPPASA
+113 SLPGGVYNSISAAGTVPATGSF
-124 SYNWCWVNYVGY
+124 NWCWVNYIGY
-136 RILKEITIEIGGQP
+136 RILKEVTIEIGGQP

-166 TPAAKREGLQK
+166 TPASKREGLQK

-192 SNAINAQTLYVPLV
+192 TNALVPQTLYVPLV

-226 VKLYIQTDTLA
+226 VKLYIQTELLN
-237 NCAVLLPAFNSTSG
+237 NCVVLLSDAG
-251 FSNVLTIDWDIPNG
+251 
-265 SNNLPVYA
+265 
-273 ADGSSAPT
+273 GSSFASVLDLQWQIPANVPAGAGVGVDSNS
-281 LTLSVWADYY
+281 LTVSVWADYY

-311 QVQQN
+311 QVQQVSATFPN
-316 TASFSSFTDKS
+316 LTNGAQ
-327 SNQSIDYRTFNHPVS
+327 NQSIDYRTFNHPVS

-348 RKTTAAAAIDWTNFT
+348 RKSQTGADVDWTNFT
-363 NSPPFLQFLGVS
+363 NSPPFLQFLGLS
-375 IVDQHKLVL
+375 IVNQHKLVL
-384 NGNDRYNDKNA
+384 NGNERYNDKNA

-408 AIPPVGILCYSY
+408 AIPPVGLLCYSY

-429 SGSLN
+429 SGTLN
-434 FSRIDNAANKF
+434 FSRIDNASNKF
-445 SVISNVQQLN
+445 SVISNLNALN
-455 GLLGLTGSTN
+455 GLLGAAQSSA
-465 VWSVSGSSGYE
+465 WSVSGSTTYE
-476 GVVYAVNYNVLRIM
+476 GIVYAVNYNVLRIM